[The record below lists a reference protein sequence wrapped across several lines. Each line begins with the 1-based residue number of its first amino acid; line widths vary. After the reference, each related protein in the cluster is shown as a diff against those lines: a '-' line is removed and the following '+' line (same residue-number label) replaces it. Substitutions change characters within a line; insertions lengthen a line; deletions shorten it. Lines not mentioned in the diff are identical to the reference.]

1 MFYGETQKAD
11 ASELVMR
18 FVIVCRHQ
26 NGLAADVTVVA
37 MVSGGVM
44 CELLEVMCLQVC
56 GSLADLQWPLRMVL
70 KFVTDATLVLRYVRN
85 GPAIEHKQTLR
96 NMEL

>member
-1 MFYGETQKAD
+1 MTCANRPDVCFTNMFFGETQKAD

-26 NGLAADVTVVA
+26 NSLTADVTVVA

-44 CELLEVMCLQVC
+44 CELPEVMCLQVC
-56 GSLADLQWPLRMVL
+56 GSLADHQ
-70 KFVTDATLVLRYVRN
+70 
-85 GPAIEHKQTLR
+85 
-96 NMEL
+96 